1 MPCPGTVHIKKL
13 KRFCCCP
20 CVQRVSGRKCAEMK
34 RMRTIGKELKVDLAR
49 PKMQPPTNR
58 DCTQVH
64 SILSLNLDVDAAAAQ
79 VPTLTEMVGPSLIH
93 HLLPPWQG
101 DNYRQFTLFVAGLI
115 HAHPPRPHRLP
126 VRLSNNHL
134 LPHNRSSPYP

>member
-1 MPCPGTVHIKKL
+1 MYRLQSGFPTKDALPRHSAYL
-13 KRFCCCP
+13 KTKRCCCCP

-64 SILSLNLDVDAAAAQ
+64 TMLSLNLDVDAAAAQ

-93 HLLPPWQG
+93 HRLPPWVIIIVNLRFLLQG
-101 DNYRQFTLFVAGLI
+101 SYTHIPHDHIAYR
-115 HAHPPRPHRLP
+115 
-126 VRLSNNHL
+126 
-134 LPHNRSSPYP
+134 